1 MATVW
6 RVSHHACERWVER
19 VGDVNDTWRA
29 RSRIQRSVAHSVVI
43 PNRLA
48 TDLWVPKV
56 RDEATAIM
64 RRAGVRYRF
73 SGSVVFVT
81 QGKRVIT
88 LLLPTTEDIATLLV
102 WQLTGQWLPTDE
114 LVEEEIQPGD
124 SNPKAAA

>member
-1 MATVW
+1 
-6 RVSHHACERWVER
+6 
-19 VGDVNDTWRA
+19 
-29 RSRIQRSVAHSVVI
+29 
-43 PNRLA
+43 
-48 TDLWVPKV
+48 
-56 RDEATAIM
+56 M